1 MGFGKGSSTTT
12 VELTPEQREL
22 IRAQTDALTQAFLP
36 AYTSTIGGAGSVY
49 NQVSPLVNEVAN
61 TALGVTGRSGELQEA
76 TGAEALLQG
85 LGGLSQ
91 VFGEDYKQQQI
102 QAAMQ
107 PAREEIREQLGAQTA
122 GFGAAGGLG
131 SARQALARENL
142 SQLGEQRLGTLAAQ
156 ASADVENRR
165 AAAAQQLA
173 GFGQQGLG
181 SAAQLAAGRIGLAQA
196 PQDIYSKYAS
206 VIYGVPQQSTTP
218 DFRGTQGSSGTSKGF
233 GVSLGR

>member
-49 NQVSPLVNEVAN
+49 NQVSPLVNQVAN
-61 TALGVTGRSGELQEA
+61 TALGATGRMGELQEE
-76 TGAEALLQG
+76 TGAGALMQG

-91 VFGEDYKQQQI
+91 VFSNDYKQAQI
-102 QAAMQ
+102 QAALQ
-107 PAREEIREQLGAQTA
+107 PAREAIREQLSGQNAMY
-122 GFGAAGGLG
+122 GAAGGLG
-131 SARQALARENL
+131 SARQALADKNL
-142 SQLGEQRLGTLAAQ
+142 AQLGEQRMATAAAQ

-173 GFGQQGLG
+173 QFGQQGLG
-181 SAAQLAAGRIGLAQA
+181 AASQLAAGRINLAQA

-206 VIYGVPQQSTTP
+206 VIYGVPQGSTTP
-218 DFRGTQGSSGTSKGF
+218 NFQGTQGQSSSSKSAGIR
-233 GVSLGR
+233 L